1 MKESIRD
8 IQQNGC
14 VKSLLQLAKQRR
26 MQQSCVD
33 LLKKQHEYTA
43 LLLCSTDD
51 ECFSHEGIV
60 AVTGSIL
67 AELSEERV
75 VEVT

>member
-1 MKESIRD
+1 
-8 IQQNGC
+8 
-14 VKSLLQLAKQRR
+14 

-33 LLKKQHEYTA
+33 LLKKQHKYTT

-75 VEVT
+75 VEVN

>member
-26 MQQSCVD
+26 MQQFCVD

-43 LLLCSTDD
+43 LLLCSTND
-51 ECFSHEGIV
+51 ECFSHEGI
-60 AVTGSIL
+60 AVGTGSVL

-75 VEVT
+75 MMK